1 MLSFSYSPS
10 PILLPNVCL
19 VYMGCSCAIL
29 ATIGFEITPDSANR
43 TQIHN
48 FQQHFFVRHM
58 SQNTG
63 ATQCEYIYQFER
75 GDVCYGWWGASMV
88 RRPLGFPN

>member
-48 FQQHFFVRHM
+48 FHQHFFVRHM

-63 ATQCEYIYQFER
+63 ATQYVNSSVRTER
-75 GDVCYGWWGASMV
+75 GGVCLVSYGAPTV
-88 RRPLGFPN
+88 TDFRI